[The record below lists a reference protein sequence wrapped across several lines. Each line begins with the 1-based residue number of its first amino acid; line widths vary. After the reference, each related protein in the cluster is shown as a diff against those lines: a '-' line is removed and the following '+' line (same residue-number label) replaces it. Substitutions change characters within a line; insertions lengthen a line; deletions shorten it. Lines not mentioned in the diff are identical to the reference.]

1 MENTSHLT
9 KAIFA
14 NTRDA
19 VVICDLDN
27 LIIEA
32 NPAFAQLTGYQTKE
46 ITGQKLFE
54 LVISD
59 DNIAKKI
66 SDDLKNKKEWAGEVE
81 IFCRVNHGRK
91 MSISAQQVHE
101 SEQSSA
107 YYLFMFWGS
116 NKQIQ
121 QETYYDKLT
130 SLPNSQLFIDRTEQ
144 ALIAAPR
151 SNKSVALLMIGL
163 DRFVL
168 VNDGLGY
175 SVGDMVLKAIAE
187 RLSHTIRR
195 SDTAARIDG
204 DRFALVMQ
212 ITSVEDSVIVAE
224 KILKSLG
231 KSIELEDN
239 SLNVTASIGISIFP
253 TDTSEQGTLLK
264 NAESAMRYT
273 KKLGGNH
280 YQFFSDDMNKKAKQ
294 RIEMENKLRRAI
306 EKEEF
311 VVYYQP
317 KVNLENNAIVGAEAL
332 VRWLDPEQ
340 GLISPGEFIPV
351 AEETGLIN
359 GIGDFVLRES
369 CRQNSEWL
377 SKGLPGVR
385 VSVNVTASQFREP
398 ELVNKVKAALE
409 DFQLSSRY
417 LELEITESM
426 LVGNMEQVIEKL
438 KALREMGIH
447 ISIDDFGTG
456 YSSLSYLSR
465 FPVTT
470 LKIDRAFVQDME
482 TNEGTAEITRAI
494 IGLSHGLNL
503 EVVAEGA
510 ESIEHIQ
517 FLRGQGCDLVQGFFY
532 SRPLPAEEFEKKL
545 TDGYLYDH
553 TP

>member
-1 MENTSHLT
+1 MQSINQLAS
-9 KAIFA
+9 AIFS

-19 VVICDLDN
+19 VAICDAN
-27 LIIEA
+27 QHFVKV
-32 NPAFAQLTGYQTKE
+32 NPAFEQLTGYHQDD
-46 ITGQKLFE
+46 ILQKNLIDLLIENSNHRNIINQAFE
-54 LVISD
+54 QQQEWNGDIQISCQSEH
-59 DNIAKKI
+59 KKN
-66 SDDLKNKKEWAGEVE
+66 L
-81 IFCRVNHGRK
+81 
-91 MSISAQQVHE
+91 SISLQIIQE
-101 SEQSSA
+101 DEKSPL
-107 YYLFMFWGS
+107 YFLFMFWGTHQ
-116 NKQIQ
+116 QIHQ
-121 QETYYDKLT
+121 DTYYDKLT
-130 SLPNSQLFIDRTEQ
+130 ALPNYQLFIDRTEQ

-175 SVGDMVLKAIAE
+175 SIGDEVLKSIAN

-195 SDTAARIDG
+195 SDTAARIES
-204 DRFALVMQ
+204 DRFGLVMQ

-224 KILKSLG
+224 KILKSLS
-231 KSIELEDN
+231 KPIQLADHNLS
-239 SLNVTASIGISIFP
+239 VTASIGISIFP
-253 TDTSEQGTLLK
+253 TDASQQDELIK

-294 RIEMENKLRRAI
+294 RIEMENKLRRAL
-306 EKEEF
+306 ENEEF

-317 KVNLENNAIVGAEAL
+317 KVNLEDNAIVGAEAL
-332 VRWLDPEQ
+332 VRWLDPEA
-340 GLISPGEFIPV
+340 GMISPGEFIPV

-359 GIGDFVLRES
+359 GIGAFVLRDA
-369 CRQNSEWL
+369 CRQNAQWQA
-377 SKGLPGVR
+377 KGLPGVR

-398 ELVNKVKAALE
+398 ELVNKVQSALS
-409 DFQLSSRY
+409 DSKLSSKY

-438 KALREMGIH
+438 TALRNMGIH

-482 TNEGTAEITRAI
+482 TNVGTAEITRAI

-510 ESIEHIQ
+510 ENIEHIQ
-517 FLRGQGCDLVQGFFY
+517 FLRNQGCDLVQGFFY
-532 SRPLPAEEFEKKL
+532 SRPLPADEFEKKL
-545 TDGYLYDH
+545 ANGYLYDE
-553 TP
+553 

>member
-1 MENTSHLT
+1 MEKANHLT

-14 NTRDA
+14 TTRDA
-19 VVICDLDN
+19 VAICDEN
-27 LIIEA
+27 KQIVQV
-32 NPAFAQLTGYQTKE
+32 NPAFEQLTGYTGNE
-46 ITGQKLFE
+46 IYGKNLFE
-54 LVISD
+54 LLISD
-59 DNIAKKI
+59 PKTAHKIAQEL
-66 SDDLKNKKEWAGEVE
+66 SNKTEWAGDIDLSCHDTHE
-81 IFCRVNHGRK
+81 RK
-91 MSISAQQVHE
+91 IAISSQLIQENSE
-101 SEQSSA
+101 SP
-107 YYLFMFWGS
+107 LFFLIMFWS
-116 NKQIQ
+116 RSKQNQ

-130 SLPNSQLFIDRTEQ
+130 SLPNYQLFIDRTEQ

-175 SVGDMVLKAIAE
+175 SIGDQVLKAIAK
-187 RLSHTIRR
+187 RLNQTIRR
-195 SDTAARIDG
+195 SDTAARIEG

-224 KILKSLG
+224 KILNSLS
-231 KSIELEDN
+231 KSIELEEN
-239 SLNVTASIGISIFP
+239 TLSVTASIGISIFP
-253 TDTSEQGTLLK
+253 TDASQQGELIK

-280 YQFFSDDMNKKAKQ
+280 YQFFSDDMNIKAKQ
-294 RIEMENKLRRAI
+294 RIEMENKLRRAL
-306 EKEEF
+306 KNEEF

-317 KVNLENNAIVGAEAL
+317 KVNLEDNAIVGAEAL
-332 VRWLDPEQ
+332 VRWLDPDV
-340 GLISPGEFIPV
+340 GLVSPGEFIPI

-359 GIGDFVLRES
+359 GIGAFVLKDA

-377 SKGLPGVR
+377 AKGLPGVR

-398 ELVNKVKAALE
+398 ELVNKVKSALE
-409 DFQLSSRY
+409 DSNLSSKY

-438 KALREMGIH
+438 TALRNMGIH

-482 TNEGTAEITRAI
+482 TNVGTAEITRAI

-510 ESIEHIQ
+510 ENIEHIQ
-517 FLRGQGCDLVQGFFY
+517 FLRDQGCDLVQGFFY
-532 SRPLPAEEFEKKL
+532 SRPLPADEFEQKL
-545 TDGYLYDH
+545 ANGYLYDN
-553 TP
+553 